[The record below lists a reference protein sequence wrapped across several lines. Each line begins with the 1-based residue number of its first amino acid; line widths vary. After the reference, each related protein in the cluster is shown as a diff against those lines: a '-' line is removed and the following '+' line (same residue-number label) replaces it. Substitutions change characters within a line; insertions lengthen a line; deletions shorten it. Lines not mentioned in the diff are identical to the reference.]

1 MGPPLRGTTTIMTSH
16 RSAAPTLSARPR
28 EAIGQPV
35 GLLQHGY
42 RHWELMRQRTGSE
55 IVQTLLLNE
64 PVTVIRGAEAAQ
76 FFYETLHTERSSALP
91 TSLVGALF
99 GMGAVHMLDG
109 DAHLHRKAMFNG
121 MLDEYASTAVCA
133 GIAKRWDDRAPRWL
147 GYVDTFDVIAE
158 ILFEASTEWA
168 GLPDS
173 GPRTRGRTQ
182 DMLALVDGFGAP
194 SSRQLRARAAR
205 RRTQSWVESFV
216 RQARRSPVDDHSP
229 AGTVIAYRDEHGDR
243 LDVHTA
249 AVEIINLIRPL
260 VAVSW
265 LASGLATVCQTGR
278 PWREEIR
285 VESVSAMDMAQ
296 EVRRTYPFVP
306 FLATRATQDLVHG
319 GAAIPNGSLI
329 VLDVWGT
336 NHDPRFWPDPD
347 AFDPR
352 RFRTS
357 PVTPYNL
364 VPQGGGD
371 RHTGHR
377 CPGEDMTLAVLAT
390 LVPRLAALRYSVI
403 GDAPG
408 LRRMPPKPRQ
418 RLRVG

>member
-1 MGPPLRGTTTIMTSH
+1 MGAVLRGTTTSMTSH
-16 RSAAPTLSARPR
+16 RSAAPTVSARPR

-35 GLLQHGY
+35 GLLHHGY
-42 RHWELMRQRTGSE
+42 RHWELMRQQTGSE

-76 FFYETLHTERSSALP
+76 FFYETPHTERSSALP

-109 DAHLHRKAMFNG
+109 EAHLHRKAMFNRL
-121 MLDEYASTAVCA
+121 LDEYASTEVCA

-147 GYVDTFDVIAE
+147 GYIDVFDHIAE
-158 ILFEASTEWA
+158 ILFEAGTAWA

-173 GPRTRGRTQ
+173 GPHTRARTR

-194 SSRQLRARAAR
+194 ASRQLRARAAR

-216 RQARRSPVDDHSP
+216 RDARRSAADSHTP
-229 AGTVIAYRDEHGDR
+229 AGTVIAHRDARGNL

-249 AVEIINLIRPL
+249 AVEIVNLIRPL

-265 LASGLATVCQTGR
+265 LVSGLALRCQSGR
-278 PWREEIR
+278 RRED
-285 VESVSAMDMAQ
+285 VLPESVSPMDLAQ

-306 FLATRATQDLVHG
+306 FLATRATQDLAHH

-329 VLDVWGT
+329 VLDAWGT
-336 NHDPRFWPDPD
+336 NHDPRIWEEPDT
-347 AFDPR
+347 FDPR
-352 RFRTS
+352 RFHTT

-371 RHTGHR
+371 RRTGHR
-377 CPGEDMTLAVLAT
+377 CAGEDMTLAILVT
-390 LVPRLAALRYSVI
+390 LVPRLAALRYAFI

>member
-1 MGPPLRGTTTIMTSH
+1 MSPPSRGNTTTMTTQ
-16 RSAAPTLSARPR
+16 RPAAPTVATGARD
-28 EAIGQPV
+28 ALTQPA
-35 GLLQHGY
+35 GLLRHGY
-42 RHWELMRQRTGSE
+42 RHWELMRQRAGSE
-55 IVQTLLLNE
+55 IVQTRLLNE
-64 PVTVIRGAEAAQ
+64 RITVIRGAEAAQ
-76 FFYETLHTERSSALP
+76 FFYETPHAERSSALP

-109 DAHLHRKAMFNG
+109 DAHLHRKAMFNR
-121 MLDEYASTAVCA
+121 MLDEYASAEVCA

-147 GYVDTFDVIAE
+147 GYIDVFEHIAE
-158 ILFEASTEWA
+158 ILFEAGTEWA

-173 GPRTRGRTQ
+173 GPHTRARTR
-182 DMLALVDGFGAP
+182 DMLDLVDGFGAP
-194 SSRQLRARAAR
+194 SARQVRARAAR
-205 RRTQSWVESFV
+205 RRAQVWVESFV
-216 RQARRSPVDDHSP
+216 KASRRDAVESRTP
-229 AGTVIAYRDEHGDR
+229 AGSVIAYRDERGEP

-265 LASGLATVCQTGR
+265 LVSGLAMVCQTGR
-278 PWREEIR
+278 RQQILAA
-285 VESVSAMDMAQ
+285 SVSPMDVAQ

-319 GAAIPNGSLI
+319 GAAIPSGSLL
-329 VLDVWGT
+329 VLDAWGT
-336 NHDPRFWPDPD
+336 NHDPRIWQAPDT
-347 AFDPR
+347 FDPR
-352 RFRTS
+352 RFRTT

-390 LVPRLAALRYSVI
+390 LEPRLTALPYSFI

-408 LRRMPPKPRQ
+408 LRRMPPKPRS